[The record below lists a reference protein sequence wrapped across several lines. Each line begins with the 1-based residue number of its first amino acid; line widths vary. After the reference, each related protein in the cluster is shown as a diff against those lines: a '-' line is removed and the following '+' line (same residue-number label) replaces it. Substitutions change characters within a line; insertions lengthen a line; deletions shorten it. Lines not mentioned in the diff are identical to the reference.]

1 MLKQKIFLLFILLSI
16 TITLFNVYPAQ
27 AQNKD
32 KIFKARVIEIL
43 EEKEVTL
50 PDGSKTKQQKI
61 RLEGEEGEF
70 KGKVVVFN
78 GIGDFEVINNKV
90 YQKGDKVLVAE
101 SYTENGEVHYYII
114 DYVRT
119 KKLLWLLLIFLFSLF
134 LISSFKGFRSVISL
148 IISFFVITKY
158 IIPKI
163 MAGSNPLFIT
173 FIGAFIILLIIIYF
187 TEGINYR
194 SHTAVISILIS
205 LLITIILSWFFVKV
219 AKLTGISSEETAY
232 LINLGVGTKINF
244 QGLLLAGIIIG
255 TLGVLDDVVIS
266 QVTAVEQIIKAN
278 PGQSFKEIFKKAY
291 EIGVSHI
298 SSMTNTLFL
307 AYAGVSLPLLILF
320 LSGQSAFSSWLQII
334 NNEIIATEIIRT
346 LAGSTGLI
354 LSIPISTLLAV
365 WILKKHYIDK

>member
-1 MLKQKIFLLFILLSI
+1 MFKQKIFLLFILLSI

-43 EEKEVTL
+43 EEKEITL

-70 KGKVVVFN
+70 KGKIVVFN

-90 YQKGDKVLVAE
+90 YKKGDRVLVAE
-101 SYTENGEVHYYII
+101 NYTENDEVHYYII

-119 KKLLWLLLIFLFSLF
+119 KKLFWLLLIFLFSLF
-134 LISSFKGFRSVISL
+134 LISNFKGLRSAVSL

-163 MAGSNPLFIT
+163 MIGNSPLFVT
-173 FIGAFIILLIIIYF
+173 FIGSFIILLIIIYF

-205 LLITIILSWFFVKV
+205 LLITIILSWFFVKA

-266 QVTAVEQIIKAN
+266 QVAAVEQIIKAN
-278 PGQSFKEIFKKAY
+278 PSQNFKEIFKKAY